1 MFRSSGALYT
11 AMPTNHKWWVAQRI
25 LLSDFWAC
33 PVQIVQ
39 CLDEMGF
46 AGGIGAATAVNVVGE
61 PEMLSNKYIFQSR
74 TVWLIPSCPL
84 FQIFFLLG
92 CFGWL
97 EELWLDSHKRIH
109 FLFELVIMLHLDCWW
124 IIIMIM
130 YLKTFP
136 LIGLQAKQKH
146 LHYDWWYGD

>member
-1 MFRSSGALYT
+1 MSTFLFNNANYSRTQPHRKLNTCRSNNITIKLNTKHMTSGKLGARQVSFIRSSLHSHANQ
-11 AMPTNHKWWVAQRI
+11 PQWWDAQR
-25 LLSDFWAC
+25 LLLLDYWAC

-84 FQIFFLLG
+84 FQIFFP
-92 CFGWL
+92 FVFFWL
-97 EELWLDSHKRIH
+97 VGR
-109 FLFELVIMLHLDCWW
+109 VI
-124 IIIMIM
+124 IR
-130 YLKTFP
+130 
-136 LIGLQAKQKH
+136 
-146 LHYDWWYGD
+146 